1 MAKKKKKISP
11 HSKLRRLRTQMR
23 SALKERDNVIDGVLS
38 ALVAGEHVYLGGP
51 PGTAKT
57 MLAEIVNNAID
68 DAEYFYWLLTRF
80 STPEELFG
88 PHSLKGLKADKFERV
103 IDHKLPTAHVAFL
116 DEIFKANSAILNAL
130 LTLINER
137 RYHNGTQ
144 AIDCPLTM
152 LIGASNELPQG
163 AELEALFDR
172 FMLRYWVGYIG
183 DRDEL
188 RDVLMD
194 AGADYPATPIQ
205 LDDLDSMQ
213 TEAAA
218 IEFSE
223 AMIDLLLDV
232 KDALERDGFVASD
245 RRWKKAIKV
254 LKGYAYV
261 CGDEEVTEEHFSLIA
276 DMLWREPKDRPALL
290 RGVMKVANPI
300 GAKATELLDAAK
312 ELFRAI
318 PMNKTRDEID
328 DINVVT
334 SVIID
339 ANAVFTGSVKK
350 LEALTNGKPS
360 VQITDTIKQIKRMH
374 KQCSRFAAKL
384 QGLSL

>member
-1 MAKKKKKISP
+1 MAKAKKGTPRGKLC
-11 HSKLRRLRTQMR
+11 KLRKQLRAT
-23 SALKERDNVIDGVLS
+23 LKERDDVIDGVLS

-51 PGTAKT
+51 PGSAKT

-88 PHSLKGLKADKFERV
+88 PFSLKGLKSDKFERV
-103 IDHKLPTAHVAFL
+103 LTGKLPTAHVAFL
-116 DEIFKANSAILNAL
+116 DECFKANSAILNSL

-152 LIGASNELPQG
+152 MIGASNELPQG

-172 FMLRYWVGYIG
+172 FMLRFWVGYLA

-188 RDVLMD
+188 RAVLMD
-194 AGADYPATPIQ
+194 DGEAPTAKLSLTDLETMQSDAADV
-205 LDDLDSMQ
+205 
-213 TEAAA
+213 
-218 IEFSE
+218 EFSE

-245 RRWKKAIKV
+245 RRWKKAIAV

-261 CGDEEVTEEHFSLIA
+261 CGDAEVNEDHFGLLA
-276 DMLWREPKDRPALL
+276 DMMWREPKDRAALL
-290 RGVMKVANPI
+290 AAIMKKANPA
-300 GAKATELLDAAK
+300 GAKATQLLDAAK
-312 ELFRAI
+312 ELFRDL
-318 PMNKTRDEID
+318 PLKKSRDEID
-328 DINVVT
+328 DQTAVT
-334 SVIID
+334 KQIID
-339 ANAVFTGSVKK
+339 ANAVFTA
-350 LEALTNGKPS
+350 ALNDLKQMRNGKAS
-360 VQITDTIKQIKRMH
+360 AQVEATIKDINRMH
-374 KQCSRFAAKL
+374 KACSRFAAKL
-384 QGLSL
+384 QGLSF